1 MGKPL
6 FASQKESNSS
16 LYPERVTEAYGNK
29 ALLAIIN
36 GNLPHYLFN
45 LQQFAA

>member
-16 LYPERVTEAYGNK
+16 LYSEQVTEAYGNK

-36 GNLPHYLFN
+36 GNLPCYLFN
-45 LQQFAA
+45 LHQSAA